1 MTNVQAQKA
10 RRARA
15 LRAAIMVVGG
25 KSRRAVAADL
35 GVSRQYVQQLLKQA
49 IPVIEAAL

>member
-1 MTNVQAQKA
+1 MTHVEASKA
-10 RRARA
+10 RRQRA

-25 KSRRAVAADL
+25 KSRRAVAADM
-35 GVSRQYVQQLLKQA
+35 GVTRQYVQQLLKQA